1 MLKDQLEFA
10 AADGRFEAGGSEVP
24 LGLEAEVIAPQPAAG
39 RVASV
44 RVRGRRATQAWG
56 KGGCGRVAAVHAA
69 CGDVGRSGGLSVS
82 AGCVWVVRRAGLIKG
97 ACREPSKVRAG
108 AGVLS

>member
-39 RVASV
+39 RCK
-44 RVRGRRATQAWG
+44 REGAWT
-56 KGGCGRVAAVHAA
+56 
-69 CGDVGRSGGLSVS
+69 
-82 AGCVWVVRRAGLIKG
+82 
-97 ACREPSKVRAG
+97 
-108 AGVLS
+108 